1 MLDPTTKSVVPSNT
15 WEWTHTHASRRSEQ
29 IQKQIL
35 RDSETQTYC
44 RYTLLLASLARV
56 GSSVLRWQT
65 VRLFLTI
72 DLSSLLC
79 KVWFHSGK
87 YEMGPGEGSRLGQ
100 GGTPYSRASYLRV
113 TLGILPWHS
122 FQPLRCLKPP
132 PWVFATS
139 LPMIGA
145 FQLGTAPGWSPT
157 SPSSHP
163 LWLKEGK
170 GRKMQRRPLTKRSTM
185 WALMMAAWMW
195 CLPAAD
201 PYGCH
206 SPAFYNLTI
215 HSTARRRCLTDPSP
229 RSDW

>member
-1 MLDPTTKSVVPSNT
+1 MLGPTTKSVVPSNT
-15 WEWTHTHASRRSEQ
+15 WEWAHAHASRRSEQ

-35 RDSETQTYC
+35 RDCETQTYC
-44 RYTLLLASLARV
+44 RYTLLLASLALV

-145 FQLGTAPGWSPT
+145 FQLGTAPGWSP
-157 SPSSHP
+157 PLPLLLSS
-163 LWLKEGK
+163 LTE
-170 GRKMQRRPLTKRSTM
+170 GRKRQKNAAKAFDQEKHNVSVDDGGVDVMLT
-185 WALMMAAWMW
+185 
-195 CLPAAD
+195 
-201 PYGCH
+201 CH
-206 SPAFYNLTI
+206 WPIRLS
-215 HSTARRRCLTDPSP
+215 
-229 RSDW
+229 